1 MAYTAPTIKDRVAA
15 GDNKY
20 TMQTLSDGRV
30 LLTPSP
36 DEVEEAGTEINKV
49 LLQPLFDLA
58 ASHDA
63 TIEEMLAKLGI
74 LAPYEDYW
82 WRTKTS
88 AGSYTLTMAAAGSIS
103 GAYYHET
110 INYTSG
116 TSDDFYAIPI
126 NTRTWTSDD
135 SYSDNGSQ
143 TIKYASSITMDSS
156 GNISLVN
163 PTTITVDADTVTSYQ
178 STLRGKYVTG
188 LDQNE
193 NLIYKIGQYASIAT
207 WTPNPRSYSSYTR
220 YTQMWGYRASSP
232 GSLSIEVAVAQ
243 YSSTSSDYTYV
254 HNSDP
259 DFYPHSGT
267 TNGTEYQY
275 LGKIYDAATAD
286 APFGIKTV
294 NVTSASW
301 NSSKQYTV
309 TTKCTRYLLFGGG
322 LQTKG
327 VALLVD
333 GTKGYG
339 MQAYYGD
346 TGYDR
351 YASSLVGEATAGIG
365 VATVTFTSTGFRL
378 SHSATTGPAL
388 TLAYLPLA

>member
-20 TMQTLSDGRV
+20 TMQQLSDGRV

-63 TIEEMLAKLGI
+63 TIEEMLTDLGI
-74 LAPYEDYW
+74 LAPFKDYW
-82 WRTKTS
+82 WRIRSS
-88 AGSYTLTMAAAGSIS
+88 AGSYTLRMAAAGSID
-103 GAYYHET
+103 GAYRAPSSGKYRVEILRHLSA
-110 INYTSG
+110 TSG
-116 TSDDFYAIPI
+116 NPE
-126 NTRTWTSDD
+126 
-135 SYSDNGSQ
+135 SYGTTTLQ
-143 TIKYASSITMDSS
+143 YASNITIDKS

-163 PTTITVDADTVTSYQ
+163 PTSLTVNSNNVQSYA
-178 STLRGKYVTG
+178 STLNGKYVKNLFTN
-188 LDQNE
+188 DR
-193 NLIYKIGQYASIAT
+193 LIYRINTSAMTTSVERWGVGASGET
-207 WTPNPRSYSSYTR
+207 EVRTYYGYELSDLSST
-220 YTQMWGYRASSP
+220 AV
-232 GSLSIEVAVAQ
+232 EVAVAQ
-243 YSSTSSDYTYV
+243 YSSASSDYTYV
-254 HNSDP
+254 HNPDP

-286 APFGIKTV
+286 APFFVKKV

-309 TTKCTRYLLFGGG
+309 TTKCKRYLLWGRGTTSVYG
-322 LQTKG
+322 SA
-327 VALLVD
+327 VLVD

-339 MQAYYGD
+339 VRA
-346 TGYDR
+346 YDR
-351 YASSLVGEATAGIG
+351 DASILVGAATVPVGS
-365 VATVTFTSTGFRL
+365 ATVTFTSTGFRL
-378 SHSATTGPAL
+378 SHSESTGPAL

>member
-1 MAYTAPTIKDRVAA
+1 MAYTAPTVKDRVAA

-36 DEVEEAGTEINKV
+36 DEVEEAGTEINKA
-49 LLQPLFDLA
+49 LLQPLFNLA
-58 ASHDA
+58 AAHDA
-63 TIEEMLAKLGI
+63 TIEEMLTDLGI
-74 LAPYEDYW
+74 LAPFKDYW
-82 WRTKTS
+82 WRIKSS
-88 AGSYTLTMAAAGSIS
+88 AGSYTLRMAAAGSIS
-103 GAYYHET
+103 GAYRAPSSGKYRVEILRHLSA
-110 INYTSG
+110 TSG
-116 TSDDFYAIPI
+116 NPE
-126 NTRTWTSDD
+126 
-135 SYSDNGSQ
+135 SYGTTTLQ
-143 TIKYASSITMDSS
+143 YASNITIGTS

-163 PTTITVDADTVTSYQ
+163 PTSLTVSSSDVQSYA
-178 STLRGKYVTG
+178 STLNGKYVKG
-188 LDQNE
+188 LLTNDS
-193 NLIYKIGQYASIAT
+193 LIYRINTATMSTSAERWGVGASGEIEVRT
-207 WTPNPRSYSSYTR
+207 YYGYELSDLSST
-220 YTQMWGYRASSP
+220 
-232 GSLSIEVAVAQ
+232 IVEVAVAQ

-294 NVTSASW
+294 NITSASW

-309 TTKCTRYLLFGGG
+309 ATQCTRYLLFGGG
-322 LQTKG
+322 LRTKG

-346 TGYDR
+346 TYNR

-365 VATVTFTSTGFRL
+365 DATVTFTSTGFRL
-378 SHSATTGPAL
+378 SHTATTGPVL

>member
-1 MAYTAPTIKDRVAA
+1 MAYTAPTVKDRVAA

-36 DEVEEAGTEINKV
+36 DEVEEAGTEINKA
-49 LLQPLFDLA
+49 LLQPLFNLA
-58 ASHDA
+58 AAHDA
-63 TIEEMLAKLGI
+63 TIEEMLTDLGI
-74 LAPYEDYW
+74 LAPFKDYW
-82 WRTKTS
+82 WRIKSS
-88 AGSYTLTMAAAGSIS
+88 AGSYTLRMAAAGSIS
-103 GAYYHET
+103 GAYRAPSSGKYRVEILRHLSA
-110 INYTSG
+110 TSG
-116 TSDDFYAIPI
+116 NPE
-126 NTRTWTSDD
+126 
-135 SYSDNGSQ
+135 SYGTTTLQ
-143 TIKYASSITMDSS
+143 YASNITIGTS

-163 PTTITVDADTVTSYQ
+163 PTPLTVSSSNVQSYA
-178 STLRGKYVTG
+178 STLNGKYVKG
-188 LDQNE
+188 LLTNDS
-193 NLIYKIGQYASIAT
+193 LIYRINTATMSTSAERWGVGASGEIEVRT
-207 WTPNPRSYSSYTR
+207 YYGYELSDLSST
-220 YTQMWGYRASSP
+220 
-232 GSLSIEVAVAQ
+232 IVEVAVAQ

-294 NVTSASW
+294 NITSASW

-309 TTKCTRYLLFGGG
+309 ATQCTRYLLFGGG

-365 VATVTFTSTGFRL
+365 SATVTFTSTGFRL
-378 SHSATTGPAL
+378 SHTATTGPAL

>member
-58 ASHDA
+58 ASHDT

-88 AGSYTLTMAAAGSIS
+88 AGSYTLTMAAAGSIG

-110 INYTSG
+110 ISHANG

-126 NTRTWTSDD
+126 NKKTWDSDG
-135 SYSDNGSQ
+135 SYSNNGSQ
-143 TIKYASSITMDSS
+143 TIQYASSITMDSS

-163 PTTITVDADTVTSYQ
+163 PTTITVNADTVTSYE
-178 STLRGKYVTG
+178 STLAGKYVTG
-188 LDQNE
+188 LSQAPSSV
-193 NLIYKIGQYASIAT
+193 YKIGQYSAIAT
-207 WTPNPRSYSSYTR
+207 WTPNPNSFGSYTR
-220 YTQMWGYRASSP
+220 YTQLWGYRASSLS
-232 GSLSIEVAVAQ
+232 GLSSIEVAVAQ

-254 HNSDP
+254 HNADP
-259 DFYPHSGT
+259 NFYPHSGT
-267 TNGTEYQY
+267 TAGTEYQY

-286 APFGIKTV
+286 APFPVKTV
-294 NVTSASW
+294 NITSASW
-301 NSSKQYTV
+301 SNKTYTV

-322 LQTKG
+322 VDNNG
-327 VALLVD
+327 SALLVD
-333 GTKGYG
+333 GAKGYG
-339 MQAYYGD
+339 MRAYYGD
-346 TGYDR
+346 SGYSR
-351 YASSLVGEATAGIG
+351 YASVLVGATSSEIG
-365 VATVTFTSTGFRL
+365 DVTVTFTSTGFRL
-378 SHSATTGPAL
+378 SHFGTTGPAL
-388 TLAYLPLA
+388 TLAYLPLS